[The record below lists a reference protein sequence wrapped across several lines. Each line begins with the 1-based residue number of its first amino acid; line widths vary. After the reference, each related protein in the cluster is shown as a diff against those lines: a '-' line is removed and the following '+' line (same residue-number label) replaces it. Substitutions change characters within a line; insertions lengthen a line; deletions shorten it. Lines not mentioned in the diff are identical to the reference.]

1 MRRKFPGRKKEDY
14 ASLEQYKEMTTKN
27 GRKPPPKDQWA
38 YRRVRV
44 KLSSLTPGSRFS
56 DDDEDV
62 PDYPSLANDSDYQS
76 PANDDS
82 DGTRSAASNSDEDRQ
97 SDSGPEQENGAD
109 ETAAEGSE
117 NDEDDDAGE
126 EAGVM
131 VSEREKQAATEESN
145 SDDGD
150 GSATD

>member
-27 GRKPPPKDQWA
+27 GRKPPPKDQWV

-76 PANDDS
+76 PANDDG

-109 ETAAEGSE
+109 ETAEGSE
-117 NDEDDDAGE
+117 GDEDDDAGE

-145 SDDGD
+145 SDDED